1 MLSATHSLHRS
12 VNTVSPTVPS
22 DGFTMKWPSRG
33 GRRISSSTAAY
44 PRRPSSLDAYSS
56 NAYRL
61 PAGSAPAGST
71 RLGRL
76 SDAATGNASSAAR
89 VAASA
94 PPASPTTAATRHS
107 YVTAALASARP
118 PNRSVRDAAAESP

>member
-1 MLSATHSLHRS
+1 MATNDDAAMSAA
-12 VNTVSPTVPS
+12 VKAAS
-22 DGFTMKWPSRG
+22 DEVLQAAAAVTKAMWPSRG

-44 PRRPSSLDAYSS
+44 PRRPSSLVTYSS

-76 SDAATGNASSAAR
+76 SDAAAGNAS
-89 VAASA
+89 
-94 PPASPTTAATRHS
+94 
-107 YVTAALASARP
+107 VTFSLGKCK
-118 PNRSVRDAAAESP
+118 RSRQSKTLTLKRDKF